1 MKREANLVGF
11 IKDPLVIIG
20 IIFFL
25 YPIIPVIGKYTAL
38 GTELLIWGVFALSFN
53 LVLGYTGL
61 PSFGHGAFYGIGTYA
76 AALTSIHLLGGH
88 GLLLPMIMAA
98 LAGGLFTLIYGYVI
112 RKKRGIYFA
121 LLTVAFSQV
130 MYVIAFRWDE
140 VTGGETG
147 ITGLARADL
156 LGFIS
161 MESSVSFY
169 YLVFVVFIIAVI
181 IIRKIANSSIGR
193 ILYSIQQDDRRAR
206 YLGYDSDK
214 YVWLAF
220 TISGVFAGLA
230 GGMYCLL
237 HNSAFSDTLHWV
249 KSGDVVMA
257 TLLGGGF
264 ANFWGPFV
272 GGIIFIVAREF
283 LSAFWDNW
291 MLAYGFAFV
300 AIILFIPTGLMGIVQ
315 QMQERRHV
323 RAQREA
329 IGASQQGGSSQEPQK
344 EEDQS

>member
-1 MKREANLVGF
+1 MKKEGKLSGF
-11 IKDPLVIIG
+11 KIDPLIIIG

-25 YPIIPVIGKYTAL
+25 YPIIPVIGRFTAL
-38 GTELLIWGVFALSFN
+38 GTEVLIWGIFALSFN

-76 AALTSIHLLGGH
+76 AALTSIHLLGGK
-88 GLLLPMIMAA
+88 GLLLPMIIAA
-98 LAGGLFTLIYGYVI
+98 LAGGLFTLLYGYVI

-147 ITGLARADL
+147 ITGLERADL

-161 MESSVSFY
+161 MENPVSFY
-169 YLVFVVFIIAVI
+169 YLVFVIFIVAVI
-181 IIRKIANSSIGR
+181 ILRKIAQSSIGR
-193 ILYSIQQDDRRAR
+193 VLYSIQQDDRRVR

-214 YVWLAF
+214 YVWLVF

-264 ANFWGPFV
+264 ANFWGPFA
-272 GGIIFIVAREF
+272 GGFIFIVAREL

-291 MLAYGFAFV
+291 MLAYGLAFV
-300 AIILFIPTGLMGIVQ
+300 AIILFIPTGLMGIVYKI
-315 QMQERRHV
+315 QERRHG
-323 RAQREA
+323 RRQRSE
-329 IGASQQGGSSQEPQK
+329 ISSSQQGTDSQQSQK
-344 EEDQS
+344 EEV